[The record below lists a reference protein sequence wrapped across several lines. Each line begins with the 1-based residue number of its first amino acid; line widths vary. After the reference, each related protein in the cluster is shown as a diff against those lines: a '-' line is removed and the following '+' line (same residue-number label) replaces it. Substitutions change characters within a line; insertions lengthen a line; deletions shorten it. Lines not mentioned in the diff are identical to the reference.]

1 QSFINSALSFREEQR
16 LLLKNDSTKRLGDVI
31 TLNITKVEGGV
42 QVNVLP
48 ENFTLLL
55 DIRIPPTA
63 DFEKMEERIASWCT
77 KAGPDVTFEY
87 ILCKRPDPNVLCF
100 QKTEI
105 SAVTPTNGDDPFW
118 SAFKK
123 SLEDEKC
130 KFEKEIFTGAT
141 DSRFVRELGYR
152 SIGFSPMI
160 NTPSLLHDHN
170 EYLNEAVFLR
180 GVEIYETLI
189 DNLASVE
196 DVWRPLPQWSPPPD
210 NEEKKEDEKIRRI
223 RESVKNW
230 EEKYEKRLSELE
242 SSMLRFAE
250 RCQSNK
256 AELNDQRFLTM
267 TLNLVRGI
275 LYYTA
280 QIRDALWYPRAST
293 RSKNVAATSSA
304 SEESLADDDKEND
317 DFKEKAAN

>member
-1 QSFINSALSFREEQR
+1 
-16 LLLKNDSTKRLGDVI
+16 
-31 TLNITKVEGGV
+31 
-42 QVNVLP
+42 
-48 ENFTLLL
+48 
-55 DIRIPPTA
+55 
-63 DFEKMEERIASWCT
+63 MEERIASWCT

-87 ILCKRPDPNVLCF
+87 IL
-100 QKTEI
+100 KTEI

-196 DVWRPLPQWSPPPD
+196 DVW
-210 NEEKKEDEKIRRI
+210 
-223 RESVKNW
+223 
-230 EEKYEKRLSELE
+230 
-242 SSMLRFAE
+242 
-250 RCQSNK
+250 
-256 AELNDQRFLTM
+256 
-267 TLNLVRGI
+267 
-275 LYYTA
+275 YT
-280 QIRDALWYPRAST
+280 I
-293 RSKNVAATSSA
+293 
-304 SEESLADDDKEND
+304 
-317 DFKEKAAN
+317 